1 MPSIDELPAR
11 SPAPCETMDLEREH
25 RHRCQGF
32 AARDPASDAPSPPA
46 PERGRLDRGRY
57 RALFTPGRSWPRAA
71 RRLLQSNTI
80 HKHDLGPRNPACLEA
95 VRLSSSSSP
104 TMPIRISTGP
114 PPVLPDDDSAE
125 AEPRIH
131 GSGAVLVAR
140 PSCELVAPA
149 SPRSDGSLRRLRPN
163 PIGSDTSCRA
173 TRVDYD
179 GSTVIELPDA
189 PASHSNEFES
199 SPPGTPLARGL
210 PERAASRTPS
220 RKGDAFRRTRG
231 AFRRKTPL
239 AGSALVHSLYP
250 TCGGEDPRLFYLRAL
265 PRTDGASGASG
276 TRPLFEQRI
285 PTIRRGLTTRTR

>member
-1 MPSIDELPAR
+1 MLGGRSTFVELLAHDADPRFDGATAGFTRRRFRR
-11 SPAPCETMDLEREH
+11 SGAEDSRV
-25 RHRCQGF
+25 
-32 AARDPASDAPSPPA
+32 
-46 PERGRLDRGRY
+46 RGRFGCATFLR
-57 RALFTPGRSWPRAA
+57 
-71 RRLLQSNTI
+71 
-80 HKHDLGPRNPACLEA
+80 
-95 VRLSSSSSP
+95 
-104 TMPIRISTGP
+104 M
-114 PPVLPDDDSAE
+114 
-125 AEPRIH
+125 
-131 GSGAVLVAR
+131 
-140 PSCELVAPA
+140 VAPA